1 MADDTE
7 SRGGTRRTVEGEA
20 DRLRKTLGAS
30 EETTFT
36 IRQPLDDDDI
46 EVAAIT
52 FTVPSSALL
61 EKMNVAKATGRGR
74 ADPVY
79 ADNDDGSDGSR
90 DGGPAHGG
98 DRAQ

>member
-7 SRGGTRRTVEGEA
+7 SASAMENEA
-20 DRLRKTLGAS
+20 DRLRKRFGS
-30 EETTFT
+30 SDETTFT

-61 EKMNVAKATGRGR
+61 EKMAVSKAAHRIR
-74 ADPVY
+74 KDPFF
-79 ADNDDGSDGSR
+79 ADNDDGTDGIK
-90 DGGPAHGG
+90 DGGPENGG
-98 DRAQ
+98 DLAQ